1 MKKFVDILAEIA
13 AAKARIT
20 DTAEAEKNLDREALR
35 QAVKTGTDEEKKA
48 AHNRYKAAE
57 ARYIAEL
64 EANTREKVLIQ
75 VLRDNAAQAYFAEN
89 IGIICDL
96 WNRYAGKPH
105 GEKTAEKIRN
115 EIHQAINAR
124 CWIHNRYDTAEITV
138 YFDYGTRYPFTELVF
153 CPKRGEANKPALV
166 NNKVQT
172 IAADDMRVY
181 CCGEYVEDPEA
192 HTAAIYAAHTAAQEA
207 EKAFSEA
214 VSKYNALC
222 RGNMS
227 HASTREGVKNWII

>member
-1 MKKFVDILAEIA
+1 MKKFIDILAEIA

-20 DTAEAEKNLDREALR
+20 DTTEAEKNLDREALR
-35 QAVKTGTDEEKKA
+35 QAVRNGSDEEKEA
-48 AHNRYKAAE
+48 ARDRYKAAE

-89 IGIICDL
+89 IGIICDI

-124 CWIHNRYDTAEITV
+124 CWIHNRYDTAEITI
-138 YFDYGTRYPFTELVF
+138 YFDCGTRYPFRELVF
-153 CPKRGEANKPALV
+153 CTKPGEASKPALID
-166 NNKVQT
+166 NKVQT
-172 IAADDMRVY
+172 LTADDMRVY
-181 CCGEYVEDPEA
+181 CCGKYVEDPEA

-222 RGNMS
+222 RGAMS
-227 HASTREGVKNWII
+227 HASTREGVKKWII